1 MEALVVGAAFV
12 GSCATAF
19 VVQRAVLG
27 AVMRVL
33 ERGRPARTIPSPSR
47 P

>member
-1 MEALVVGAAFV
+1 MDALVVGAAFV

-19 VVQRAVLG
+19 VMQRAVLG

-33 ERGRPARTIPSPSR
+33 ERRRSTRTVSAPSH
-47 P
+47 

>member
-1 MEALVVGAAFV
+1 MDALVVGAAFV

-19 VVQRAVLG
+19 LVQRAVLS

-33 ERGRPARTIPSPSR
+33 ERGKPVHSAPSASH
-47 P
+47 

>member
-19 VVQRAVLG
+19 VVQRAVLS

-33 ERGRPARTIPSPSR
+33 ERGKPIRSAPSPSH
-47 P
+47 

>member
-1 MEALVVGAAFV
+1 MDALVVGVAFV

-19 VVQRAVLG
+19 VMQRAVLS

-33 ERGRPARTIPSPSR
+33 ERGKIVRTSASSAH
-47 P
+47 

>member
-1 MEALVVGAAFV
+1 MDALVVGAAFV

-19 VVQRAVLG
+19 VVQRAVLS

-33 ERGRPARTIPSPSR
+33 ERGKPTQIASSPSR
-47 P
+47 

>member
-1 MEALVVGAAFV
+1 MDALVVGAAFV

-19 VVQRAVLG
+19 VVQRAVLS

-33 ERGRPARTIPSPSR
+33 EHGKPIRSASSPSH
-47 P
+47 

>member
-1 MEALVVGAAFV
+1 MDALVVGAAFV

-19 VVQRAVLG
+19 VVQRAVLS

-33 ERGRPARTIPSPSR
+33 ERGKPVPNAPSASH
-47 P
+47 

>member
-1 MEALVVGAAFV
+1 MDALVVGAAFV
-12 GSCATAF
+12 GSCATAL

-33 ERGRPARTIPSPSR
+33 ERGRPTRTVPSPSH
-47 P
+47 